1 MRLQIF
7 GVSPARGLIVT
18 PEGHDVTTL
27 LAMLIP
33 SDVLNVLLRSEH
45 FANGDSQLIAHDHL
59 SQQSRA
65 AMQ

>member
-1 MRLQIF
+1 M
-7 GVSPARGLIVT
+7 T